1 MTKEEILKNWKNES
15 DVDNLVAIENDTS
28 YIIITDR
35 PGFLI
40 GYKGELVYKYRSLL
54 GNKEI
59 KFVDFYTSSVTYIDN
74 TKEESA
80 EMNRGENENI

>member
-15 DVDNLVAIENDTS
+15 GVDNLVAIENDTS
-28 YIIITDR
+28 YIIITDK

-40 GYKGELVYKYRSLL
+40 GYKGELVYKYKSLL

-59 KFVDFYTSSVTYIDN
+59 KFVEFYKLSVTYIN
-74 TKEESA
+74 NKKEES
-80 EMNRGENENI
+80 

>member
-1 MTKEEILKNWKNES
+1 M
-15 DVDNLVAIENDTS
+15 ENDTS

-40 GYKGELVYKYRSLL
+40 GDKGELVYKYRSLL

-59 KFVDFYTSSVTYIDN
+59 KFVDFYHLYVTYINN

-80 EMNRGENENI
+80 ETSGGENENI

>member
-15 DVDNLVAIENDTS
+15 GVDNLVVIENDTS
-28 YIIITDR
+28 YIIITDK

-40 GYKGELVYKYRSLL
+40 GYKGELVYKYKSLL

-59 KFVDFYTSSVTYIDN
+59 KFVEFYKLSVTYIN
-74 TKEESA
+74 NKKEES
-80 EMNRGENENI
+80 